1 VSEGP
6 VRDFSER
13 LIILQR
19 FLGCHH
25 SSLADRVTRRRRYDP
40 PYTSV
45 FQLVYNLLPVGN
57 NLFLAFWT
65 SKSIP
70 GFSQSDYMT
79 VYSALGVAQA
89 VTTFAVSFAFL
100 HVTTLPF
107 LSELADDTPQSAGSI
122 SWLSNVQC
130 GLPCSTSF
138 TNFLL

>member
-6 VRDFSER
+6 VRDLSEHLR
-13 LIILQR
+13 LFQR
-19 FLGCHH
+19 FMGYHH
-25 SSLADRVTRRRRYDP
+25 SSLADRVTRRRRYDLLN
-40 PYTSV
+40 TSV
-45 FQLVYNLLPVGN
+45 FQLVYNVLPVGN

-65 SKSIP
+65 SESIP

-100 HVTTLPF
+100 YVTTLPF
-107 LSELADDTPQSAGSI
+107 LSELADDTPQSAGSV
-122 SWLSNVQC
+122 SWFGDIQR
-130 GLPCSTSF
+130 GLPGSTSF